1 LDSDSPSL
9 LKKPA
14 VLHGFVI
21 VLASILVYSEVRHHH
36 FVWDTIPFVLQN
48 PWIHEWSFDNLIA
61 MFTQA
66 HEANWHPVVLLS
78 HALDI
83 SLFGY
88 DSGRHHLTNLLLNII
103 NALLLYQLIAVILVR
118 GEMDV
123 TSAGRVAFL
132 TALIFA
138 IHPQHV
144 ESVAWVV
151 ERKDVIYSLF
161 ALLCL
166 LIYLKR
172 APGADIRRHLPVFVL
187 FCLSVGAKPMAVTL
201 PVVMLLLDVFP
212 LKRIDSIP
220 SALRAC
226 LHKWP
231 YILVSAIVVLV
242 TLNTQSMAMPS
253 AESLPQW
260 AKTLNAVDNTW
271 FYIAHYLWPL
281 SLSPFY
287 PYPQDAAHLSS
298 PAFWLPGVTFLSASM
313 AITGW
318 LALTRKLY
326 WPGLLLAFYLVTL
339 LPVSGLIH
347 VGPAKGTDHYVY
359 LSTIPLSLLTALA
372 IVFLWEKVSAARLLT
387 ISLSCVYL
395 VFLAAIAHFQVQ
407 VWNNPISLW
416 TRVVQLHPD
425 DPFGH
430 RNLASG
436 YAEIE
441 AWDMA
446 LRHAELS
453 VQLGAPDKDYLIHLK
468 DHIAAEQK
476 DGNDG

>member
-1 LDSDSPSL
+1 MNNNVLSS
-9 LKKPA
+9 LKKPV
-14 VLHGFVI
+14 VLHGIVI
-21 VLASILVYSEVRHHH
+21 SLASIMVYAEVRNHH

-48 PWIHEWSFDNLIA
+48 LWIHEWSVDNLIA

-83 SLFGY
+83 SVFGY
-88 DSGRHHLTNLLLNII
+88 DSGWHHLTNLLLHII
-103 NALLLYQLIAVILVR
+103 NALLLYQLANGLLVR

-123 TSAGRVAFL
+123 ESAGWVAFL

-151 ERKDVIYSLF
+151 ERKDVLYSLF
-161 ALLCL
+161 ALSCL
-166 LIYLKR
+166 LVYLER
-172 APGADIRRHLPVFVL
+172 APEGKSRDHLPVFLL

-212 LKRIDSIP
+212 LKRVDSIA
-220 SALRAC
+220 SAFRAC

-231 YILVSAIVVLV
+231 YILVAAIVVLV

-260 AKTLNAVDNTW
+260 AKTLNAIDNSW

-287 PYPQDAAHLSS
+287 PYPQDAAYLAS
-298 PAFWLPGVTFLSASM
+298 PAFWLPGTAFLVISTG
-313 AITGW
+313 ITGW
-318 LALTRKLY
+318 LALSRKLY

-359 LSTIPLSLLTALA
+359 LATIPLSLLTALTVVA
-372 IVFLWEKVSAARLLT
+372 IWQKVRSARLLT
-387 ISLSCVYL
+387 ISLSCAYL

-407 VWNNPISLW
+407 VWNNPVSLW
-416 TRVVQLHPD
+416 TRVVQLHPT

-436 YAEIE
+436 YAEME

-446 LRHAELS
+446 LHHAALS
-453 VQLGAPDKDYLIHLK
+453 VELGSPDTDYLIRLK
-468 DHIAAEQK
+468 RHIAAQQRGGQDE
-476 DGNDG
+476 